1 MSTKDERWFD
11 PVSVGGRRRVAG
23 RVAGRAGV
31 GGPGLAGPDALI
43 GPWPSASWSASRR
56 LLRRRW
62 LDGREALADYLGCS
76 VSRVKDLRQRGLPG
90 RQIGKRVLFDRIEVD
105 RFLEQS

>member
-1 MSTKDERWFD
+1 
-11 PVSVGGRRRVAG
+11 
-23 RVAGRAGV
+23 
-31 GGPGLAGPDALI
+31 
-43 GPWPSASWSASRR
+43 
-56 LLRRRW
+56 
-62 LDGREALADYLGCS
+62 LADYLGCS